1 MLLTNGT
8 VGLCLY
14 YFRVHEDTDKC
25 MSKSIDFEQISDCS
39 ASTTTLAPIQSTVPK
54 RKCAIVFVFFLAS
67 YIAISFGSTRY
78 LKYYHNIL
86 HSLSV
91 PSYQGICHLCREE
104 KLAMQY
110 CRKQSQRRRQTIVDQ
125 AAIQTALG
133 ISTIH

>member
-1 MLLTNGT
+1 MILL
-8 VGLCLY
+8 Y
-14 YFRVHEDTDKC
+14 HFRVHEDTDKC

-54 RKCAIVFVFFLAS
+54 RKSAIGGAYFFRLH
-67 YIAISFGSTRY
+67 INIRLVHTNN
-78 LKYYHNIL
+78 NIL

-125 AAIQTALG
+125 AAIQKALG
-133 ISTIH
+133 I